1 MTNLDKRIEQLEELK
16 DKTMVLPNE
25 GISKMSYIQLL
36 VYHLSV
42 LKEMR
47 KLVKAFDDGD
57 TETVTK
63 WYEARR
69 Q

>member
-16 DKTMVLPNE
+16 DKTMVLSSE
-25 GISKMSYIQLL
+25 GVSKMSYIQLL
-36 VYHLSV
+36 VYHLSL

-47 KLVKAFDDGD
+47 KLIKAFDDND
-57 TETVTK
+57 VESVTK
-63 WYEARR
+63 WYENRR

>member
-25 GISKMSYIQLL
+25 GVSRMSYIQLL
-36 VYHLSV
+36 VYHLSI

-47 KLVKAFDDGD
+47 KLVKAFDDND
-57 TETVTK
+57 VETVTK
-63 WYEARR
+63 WYESRR